1 MSSNPPHTQYADDWE
16 RAKMPETA
24 PGSNIYE
31 IVADT
36 RDLSW
41 GAWFR
46 FYYDLADTED
56 IYSSY
61 NLNIIHPKGGRDA
74 VAMPMA
80 GRSGIYATDDVEKT
94 SITQSTGT
102 WHLPDGKYRFR
113 LDMNENKLYAIPE
126 GEPLLLV
133 RDNDDFSWNLLE
145 RYSSLTKINNYY
157 EPGGNLTIRM
167 YDPFNQQWLCLLYT
181 SDAADD

>member
-1 MSSNPPHTQYADDWE
+1 MNKLFTRLWCVAAMTCAVASAGAATDAAGNNFIYFGGMSSNPPHTQYADDWE

-126 GEPLLLV
+126 GEPLLPV
-133 RDNDDFSWNLLE
+133 S
-145 RYSSLTKINNYY
+145 YTHLTL
-157 EPGGNLTIRM
+157 PT
-167 YDPFNQQWLCLLYT
+167 T
-181 SDAADD
+181 